1 MRIISNF
8 WRQTLT
14 VATSAIMFSGVFAI
28 ANTAVQAGGEMEKA
42 QNMRSS
48 MMDDSRM
55 ERRMRQNRESSE
67 RSNMMD
73 DSMDNTIKTYLF
85 GSLGQA
91 KYNLKQS
98 DILPK
103 DTKRPNSLSADD
115 DDIVFRGGLG
125 YMLSDTLSAEIAI
138 ADLGSPVNIEDVLGV
153 TEAKVDL
160 EYDQAFEVSFVNQ
173 FDVGRGDIRPIARLG
188 VVKLDGDKNDE
199 TDIVVGVGLQSGR
212 FRVELQ
218 RYNINPEPVDAV
230 FFSYMLPFSLQ

>member
-98 DILPK
+98 DILAQRL
-103 DTKRPNSLSADD
+103 DADDPNGLSADD

-138 ADLGSPVNIEDVLGV
+138 ADLGSPVNIERFGVIAATKLIWNMTKLLKSALSTNLILDV
-153 TEAKVDL
+153 A
-160 EYDQAFEVSFVNQ
+160 
-173 FDVGRGDIRPIARLG
+173 ICAR
-188 VVKLDGDKNDE
+188 
-199 TDIVVGVGLQSGR
+199 
-212 FRVELQ
+212 
-218 RYNINPEPVDAV
+218 
-230 FFSYMLPFSLQ
+230 

>member
-98 DILPK
+98 DILPAG
-103 DTKRPNSLSADD
+103 SSGLSPDD

-138 ADLGSPVNIEDVLGV
+138 ADLGSPVNIETFDDFEDV
-153 TEAKVDL
+153 KVDL

-173 FDVGRGDIRPIARLG
+173 FDIGRGDIRPIARLG
-188 VVKLDGDKNDE
+188 VVKLDGDRNDD
-199 TDIVVGVGLQSGR
+199 TDIVAGVGLQSGR

>member
-98 DILPK
+98 DIDPATGAVPGLTP
-103 DTKRPNSLSADD
+103 DD

-125 YMLSDTLSAEIAI
+125 YMLSNTLSAEIAI
-138 ADLGSPVNIEDVLGV
+138 ADLGSPVNVENPVGV
-153 TEAKVDL
+153 TTAQVDL

-173 FDVGRGDIRPIARLG
+173 FDIGRGNMRPIARLG
-188 VVKLDGDKNDE
+188 VVKLDGDKNDD